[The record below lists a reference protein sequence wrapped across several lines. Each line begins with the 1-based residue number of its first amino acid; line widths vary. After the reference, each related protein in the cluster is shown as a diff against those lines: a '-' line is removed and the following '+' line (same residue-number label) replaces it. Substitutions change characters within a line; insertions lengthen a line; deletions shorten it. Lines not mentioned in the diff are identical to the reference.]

1 MTARRPALAIVVA
14 ASIVVIA
21 AMLTNVVP
29 FRQVVAQQTEIA
41 TARAELA
48 DIVAENA
55 RLTQQVAALDTPAE
69 IERIARD
76 KLGFVRPGE
85 TAYVVIEPEAPAP
98 EAVTELPLEAVPV
111 EAEQRRGLFERIWA
125 YLTGADLVSG

>member
-1 MTARRPALAIVVA
+1 MTARRPALAIVVVA
-14 ASIVVIA
+14 AIVVIA

-41 TARAELA
+41 TARDQLA
-48 DIVAENA
+48 GIVAENA
-55 RLTQQVAALDTPAE
+55 RLSQQVAALDTPIE

-76 KLGFVRPGE
+76 KLGYVRPGE
-85 TAYVVIEPEAPAP
+85 SAFVVIEPEATESAAAADVSAP
-98 EAVTELPLEAVPV
+98 VVDEPSMLEK
-111 EAEQRRGLFERIWA
+111 IWS